1 MLNTYSFKN
10 IIKNL
15 SLSKHSIYRR
25 KVKRK
30 RGLEIQLTENVFTI
44 VIQFKLNLEL
54 NPQGHLF
61 FYESFVGLFR
71 LWVVVTYPLS
81 SNLSASGQLSM
92 TRLVHELVLLLLLLL
107 LSLFPLWS

>member
-1 MLNTYSFKN
+1 MLNTYSFKD

-44 VIQFKLNLEL
+44 VL
-54 NPQGHLF
+54 
-61 FYESFVGLFR
+61 
-71 LWVVVTYPLS
+71 
-81 SNLSASGQLSM
+81 
-92 TRLVHELVLLLLLLL
+92 
-107 LSLFPLWS
+107 